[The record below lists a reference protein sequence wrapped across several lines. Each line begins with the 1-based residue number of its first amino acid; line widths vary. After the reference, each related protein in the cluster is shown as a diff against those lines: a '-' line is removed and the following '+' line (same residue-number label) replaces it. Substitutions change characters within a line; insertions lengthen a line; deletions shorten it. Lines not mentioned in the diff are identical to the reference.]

1 MNNFFK
7 RTLQGDRIV
16 WILFFA
22 LCFVSIVEMFS
33 ASSFLVSK
41 TGSIH
46 GPILRHVMFIGVG
59 FVIML
64 IVQLIEFK
72 YVRFIG
78 YIGLAI
84 SWVLLVYTLLFGV
97 EQAGAARF
105 LSVAGFQFQPSEFAK
120 ISLIIVVAD
129 QIERMQMSEYQAKAY
144 WMIAAVIGV
153 TCALI
158 FLENLSTAAILF
170 VITMTMMW
178 IGEVN
183 WKRLAATVSVVI
195 VGVGLVLGI
204 AMVIPEETFH
214 QSDNKILGL
223 FERAY
228 TWVARIEN
236 FAGEDSDPMAK
247 YKITDDNYQI
257 AHAQIAVARGGF
269 IPHMPGSSVQRD
281 FLPEAFSDFI
291 FAIIVEEGGFFA
303 GIAVI
308 LLYLILLFRAGVVAR
323 KSDSL
328 FCAILVIGVTLMI
341 VIQAFIHVGVS
352 VHLGPVTGQ
361 PLPLVSRGGTSILVN
376 CVYFGIIIS
385 VTRYIQHQQE
395 KASNS
400 PQVAVGAVT
409 PAMNNSIATETDF
422 AKTGVDDEPFADNY
436 RDDVIVEIE
445 EP

>member
-409 PAMNNSIATETDF
+409 PAMNSIATETDP
-422 AKTGVDDEPFADNY
+422 AKTGVDDEPFADSY